1 MGTAGTE
8 DMAVDTAAPALE
20 PEEPDPLVE
29 ALEKADEVAVMAPEA
44 AIDAYLRVLQTA
56 DRADEVATRTKEEAI
71 YRLARAYARLERFG
85 DVMALLQT
93 ANGFF
98 AVIAKAKTAKI
109 VRTLLDIVAEVPGER
124 SLELQVELC
133 TQVIAWCTAEKRTFL
148 RQRVESR
155 YVQLLF
161 EQKKYQDALAL
172 LTRLLRE
179 LKKLDDKQ
187 LLVEA
192 HLVEARVHHA
202 LRNVPKAKAALTAA
216 RTAGNAIYVV
226 PMLQAELDQMS
237 GVLHTEEGDYVT
249 AHSYFLEAY
258 EGVDSLGDAQKPAAV
273 NCLKYQMLC
282 LVLGDKADDVSS
294 ILSGKAGVKHAG
306 PELEAMR
313 TVAKAASNRSLDA
326 FDKALEKCVRRLAR
340 A

>member
-133 TQVIAWCTAEKRTFL
+133 TQL
-148 RQRVESR
+148 
-155 YVQLLF
+155 
-161 EQKKYQDALAL
+161 
-172 LTRLLRE
+172 
-179 LKKLDDKQ
+179 
-187 LLVEA
+187 
-192 HLVEARVHHA
+192 
-202 LRNVPKAKAALTAA
+202 
-216 RTAGNAIYVV
+216 
-226 PMLQAELDQMS
+226 
-237 GVLHTEEGDYVT
+237 
-249 AHSYFLEAY
+249 
-258 EGVDSLGDAQKPAAV
+258 SL
-273 NCLKYQMLC
+273 
-282 LVLGDKADDVSS
+282 
-294 ILSGKAGVKHAG
+294 IHI
-306 PELEAMR
+306 
-313 TVAKAASNRSLDA
+313 
-326 FDKALEKCVRRLAR
+326 
-340 A
+340 